1 MSEAAEHIRLASVA
15 ELDISVVT
23 PQERFDRITRV
34 ARQLLR
40 VPLAEINI
48 LEETTQ
54 FTKSP
59 LRPPGARRMPR
70 AESMCDVA
78 VQQPDLLVVEDAT
91 TDPRFA
97 QRGVVTGAPHVRFYA
112 GRPLTVGG
120 GIRVGTLCVI
130 DSEARRLTDEDR
142 TILEELGR
150 WAERELLEIM
160 LSERGRDTQRRL
172 RSDRVAEGN
181 WSIDAMTDSL
191 HEVAGDYT
199 AWRFADGALTL
210 ELVDVMGKGV
220 SAALVAAAIRS
231 AFQARPS
238 LAPADAVAA
247 VNQQLMADLTATG
260 MFATALVARLDPV
273 SGAFT
278 FVDVGHGLTLLL
290 RSDGST
296 ERLASTGFP
305 LGITADGSWYEE
317 QRFLAPGDTVLCCSD
332 GLLDAL
338 GGGLDAFDTL
348 APLVR
353 AGDDDAL
360 FAHLHELAMDAHDD
374 VTALVLRRTPAASPS

>member
-1 MSEAAEHIRLASVA
+1 MSDAAEHVRLAAVA
-15 ELDISVVT
+15 ELDIGVVT

-54 FTKSP
+54 FTISP
-59 LRPPGARRMPR
+59 RRPPNERRMPR
-70 AESMCDVA
+70 TESMCDVT
-78 VQQPDLLVVEDAT
+78 VQQAEVLVVEDAM

-97 QRGVVTGAPHVRFYA
+97 ARGVVTGAPHVRFYA
-112 GRPLTVGG
+112 GRPLTVGSG
-120 GIRVGTLCVI
+120 VRVGTLCVI
-130 DSEARRLTDEDR
+130 DSEARHMTDEERD
-142 TILEELGR
+142 ILDELGR
-150 WAERELLEIM
+150 WAERELREIA
-160 LSERGRDTQRRL
+160 LSEHGRDTQRRL
-172 RSDRVAEGN
+172 RSDRVAEGG
-181 WSIDAMTDSL
+181 WSIDAMTTPL
-191 HEVAGDYT
+191 HDVAGDYT
-199 AWRFADGALTL
+199 AWRFADGVLTF

-220 SAALVAAAIRS
+220 SAALLAAAIRS

-238 LAPADAVAA
+238 LPPADAVTA
-247 VNQQLMADLTATG
+247 VNQQLIDDLTATG

-273 SGAFT
+273 SGAFA

-305 LGITADGSWYEE
+305 LGITADGSWDEE
-317 QRFLAPGDTVLCCSD
+317 QRMLAPGDAVLCCSD

-338 GGGLDAFDTL
+338 GGGLDAFDAL

-360 FAHLHELAMDAHDD
+360 FGYLDELAVDAHDD
-374 VTALVLRRTPAASPS
+374 VTALVLRRSPAASPS